1 MCPCLDRSR
10 YFSLVSASKDAHV
23 ASDSQFFQGALDDAG
38 PVFPPTCTASAA
50 SYRRGPSPMRHLLGP
65 IRGHRCSSYTSCW
78 CEFECGFRSFYS
90 FMFCCLH
97 VALSIVLVLVQSI
110 MIHGI
115 VCSVCIA
122 SRDALLNTKLV
133 VLVSHSR
140 AIAFSICV

>member
-10 YFSLVSASKDAHV
+10 YFSLISASKDAHV
-23 ASDSQFFQGALDDAG
+23 ASDSQYFRALSTTRVLFFRPLVLLPRIDVAPRL
-38 PVFPPTCTASAA
+38 C
-50 SYRRGPSPMRHLLGP
+50 RRLLGL
-65 IRGHRCSSYTSCW
+65 IRGHRCSSCTSCW
-78 CEFECGFRSFYS
+78 CEFECGFRRLYS

-97 VALSIVLVLVQSI
+97 VVLSIVLVLVQSI
-110 MIHGI
+110 MIH
-115 VCSVCIA
+115 VCSVYIA